1 MDIGCT
7 TSIVGNETAESLSKF
22 MSSHG
27 WPLPVSCTLPP
38 VELKGFNGTKVE
50 EFWACLDLGSLT
62 IASEKHGMFD
72 APLRQV
78 SNGHLLL
85 PLVHVPPE
93 LHFRRS
99 RTRAQ

>member
-50 EFWACLDLGSLT
+50 STNG
-62 IASEKHGMFD
+62 
-72 APLRQV
+72 LRWNV
-78 SNGHLLL
+78 KL
-85 PLVHVPPE
+85 
-93 LHFRRS
+93 
-99 RTRAQ
+99 

>member
-50 EFWACLDLGSLT
+50 STNGLRWNVKLGNLWGT
-62 IASEKHGMFD
+62 ITTYVVPGS
-72 APLRQV
+72 APFLLSRRVLGLLGLRQFDHCV
-78 SNGHLLL
+78 REAW
-85 PLVHVPPE
+85 HV
-93 LHFRRS
+93 
-99 RTRAQ
+99 